1 MIRGT
6 TPTHT
11 FTLPCD
17 ASMVKEVMI
26 IYAQG
31 DVEVFHKDTEDCKLD
46 GETVSVTLTQE
57 DTFLLDHKQRVQIQI
72 RVLTHGGDALA
83 SDVKIVSIK
92 KCLNEEVLV

>member
-31 DVEVFHKDTEDCKLD
+31 DAEIFHKDTENCVLG
-46 GETVSVTLTQE
+46 GETVSITLTQE
-57 DTFLLDHKQRVQIQI
+57 DTFLLDHKKSVQIQI
-72 RVLTHGGDALA
+72 RVLTIGGDALA
-83 SDVKIVSIK
+83 SSIKTVPIK